1 MLRQPATWS
10 WWQAV
15 QAEVQSQVLQG
26 FLSLLCVSVISLG
39 NCPLAK
45 GLMDMCGSLCVGQAL
60 LVPGEKAKPFGK
72 EQEKD
77 ED

>member
-10 WWQAV
+10 GWQAV
-15 QAEVQSQVLQG
+15 QAEVWSQVLQG
-26 FLSLLCVSVISLG
+26 FLSLLCVPVISVG

-45 GLMDMCGSLCVGQAL
+45 GFVDVCGSLRVGQTL

-77 ED
+77 GD